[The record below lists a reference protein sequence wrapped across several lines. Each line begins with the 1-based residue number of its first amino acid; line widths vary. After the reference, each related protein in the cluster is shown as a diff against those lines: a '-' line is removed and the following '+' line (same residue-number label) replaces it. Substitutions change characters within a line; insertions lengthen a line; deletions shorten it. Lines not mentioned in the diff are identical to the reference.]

1 MDHTNSFSLSL
12 FLVMSFL
19 SGSGT
24 PISCLPDK
32 KPLFVGRELECDAV
46 LNPLVSGDSRLVN
59 IWGPP
64 GFGKTSVA
72 IEVAH
77 HLRGRNTPTYF
88 ISVRGVKSK
97 EEIVSKLLSIFAGTN
112 KQATHFSPFHTVIQC
127 LREFRDPFVVIFDNA
142 DDVLESGN
150 GPLRDDMLQVTQEI
164 LEQCNLVRLLFTT
177 RESMDYL
184 HHSVAITV
192 VKVEEMDEVSSSE
205 LVRLLLPD
213 VQDDDCK
220 RVVRACG
227 RVPLAMKLMCGIIKE
242 ENSSATKL
250 CKELRIIPVVAVL
263 DDERLPNDLRLRN
276 IIDKSY
282 ERLAIDE
289 RRSFVSLAVFPGFF
303 GKKEATSVL
312 RARDT
317 RVTTR
322 FLKSLQQKSLINYHD
337 HRESFSI
344 HPLLQSFIA
353 EKCSKDD
360 EIRNA
365 FNEAQLRLHEY
376 YVSCFAEA
384 NEQFLTGNSV
394 EAFAAFRSQQDGI
407 MSSLAHGTRSEALY
421 RQVIDSISTGEL
433 FLYSLLCHEEFLFHD
448 LYDTALKEAKKQGNL
463 CDEYALKAAK
473 AFGHLGWFFA
483 RSQVWDESAQPWT
496 GKMLCYRSVYQ
507 LLCGNLDEGV
517 SSLEIAVDLLS
528 SGRCDEQI
536 LKILANHIL
545 AVYYTTKEDEERIAY
560 FENLCRVE
568 SLKSVSSS
576 RAIRYLFSMMSHPV
590 EEIDQSAELSSV
602 AEQDATMFALIAK
615 LLPSLYKVFANP
627 EVQRK
632 ATLMTTSLL
641 KQYEILK
648 RLFENGALPFQV
660 LESCCDALR
669 IMNFAKEAAQGFQVI
684 THYLDK
690 ENRNRRDAAR
700 NFHFLGLAH
709 EKAENRTAALD
720 CFKKAL
726 EIRVQLLRDDFDW
739 SHSSDDN
746 VVGEAFDS
754 LLGCLEIRVKISEEL
769 QSPNTCSLSDLKHTC
784 EFLGSILK
792 SLENVSVG
800 LSKLELARNLDSLGH
815 CQVLLKHFQGAA
827 ESYDLAV
834 RMREE
839 KAEDHVQ
846 TAFSLMR
853 LGCVLFQ
860 LGRNTEAENALQ
872 RSLNVRTKLR
882 LDDDLDTASV
892 YYQIGENYLIMENF
906 PKARDAHSQG
916 LELRMK
922 HLGEDV
928 LTAASF
934 ERVGIT
940 YLKMSDYKSALQPFQ
955 NALQMRKN
963 LLGDH
968 LDTASSYHNLS
979 LTYLKS
985 ENCSEALT
993 LCQQALS
1000 IRLGLIPGH
1009 EETATSFHLQGSIY
1023 CQMGDLVM
1031 AREAFLSALDL
1042 RKNILGAHR
1051 ETALT
1056 YHCLGE
1062 AQYKMGD
1069 YSEALDSLLE
1079 AQKFRRD
1086 LLGDHPATAT
1096 TLELLARTY
1105 EALGAEHLAHDSLLR
1120 AGAMREEL
1128 RRMTLDPLTTN
1139 EDT

>member
-1 MDHTNSFSLSL
+1 
-12 FLVMSFL
+12 
-19 SGSGT
+19 
-24 PISCLPDK
+24 
-32 KPLFVGRELECDAV
+32 
-46 LNPLVSGDSRLVN
+46 
-59 IWGPP
+59 
-64 GFGKTSVA
+64 
-72 IEVAH
+72 
-77 HLRGRNTPTYF
+77 
-88 ISVRGVKSK
+88 
-97 EEIVSKLLSIFAGTN
+97 
-112 KQATHFSPFHTVIQC
+112 
-127 LREFRDPFVVIFDNA
+127 
-142 DDVLESGN
+142 
-150 GPLRDDMLQVTQEI
+150 
-164 LEQCNLVRLLFTT
+164 
-177 RESMDYL
+177 
-184 HHSVAITV
+184 
-192 VKVEEMDEVSSSE
+192 
-205 LVRLLLPD
+205 
-213 VQDDDCK
+213 
-220 RVVRACG
+220 
-227 RVPLAMKLMCGIIKE
+227 
-242 ENSSATKL
+242 
-250 CKELRIIPVVAVL
+250 
-263 DDERLPNDLRLRN
+263 
-276 IIDKSY
+276 
-282 ERLAIDE
+282 
-289 RRSFVSLAVFPGFF
+289 
-303 GKKEATSVL
+303 
-312 RARDT
+312 
-317 RVTTR
+317 
-322 FLKSLQQKSLINYHD
+322 
-337 HRESFSI
+337 
-344 HPLLQSFIA
+344 
-353 EKCSKDD
+353 
-360 EIRNA
+360 
-365 FNEAQLRLHEY
+365 
-376 YVSCFAEA
+376 
-384 NEQFLTGNSV
+384 
-394 EAFAAFRSQQDGI
+394 
-407 MSSLAHGTRSEALY
+407 
-421 RQVIDSISTGEL
+421 
-433 FLYSLLCHEEFLFHD
+433 
-448 LYDTALKEAKKQGNL
+448 
-463 CDEYALKAAK
+463 
-473 AFGHLGWFFA
+473 
-483 RSQVWDESAQPWT
+483 
-496 GKMLCYRSVYQ
+496 MLCYRSVYQ

-517 SSLEIAVDLLS
+517 SSLGIAVDLLS

-684 THYLDK
+684 TDYLDK
-690 ENRNRRDAAR
+690 ENRNSRDAAR

-726 EIRVQLLRDDFDW
+726 EIRVQLLKDDFDW

-754 LLGCLEIRVKISEEL
+754 LLGCLEIRVKISEEP
-769 QSPNTCSLSDLKHTC
+769 QSPNTRSLNDLKHTC

-800 LSKLELARNLDSLGH
+800 FSKLELARNLDSLGH

-834 RMREE
+834 RKREE

-1031 AREAFLSALDL
+1031 AREAFLSALNL

-1051 ETALT
+1051 DTALT
-1056 YHCLGE
+1056 HHCLGE

-1128 RRMTLDPLTTN
+1128 SRMTLDPLTTN

>member
-1 MDHTNSFSLSL
+1 
-12 FLVMSFL
+12 MSFL

-32 KPLFVGRELECDAV
+32 KPLFVGRELERAAV
-46 LNPLVSGDSRLVN
+46 LNPLVSGDSRLIN

-77 HLRGRNTPTYF
+77 HLRERNTPTYF

-150 GPLRDDMLQVTQEI
+150 GPLRDGMLQVTQEI

-192 VKVEEMDEVSSSE
+192 VKVEEMDEASSSE

-303 GKKEATSVL
+303 GIKEATSVL

-433 FLYSLLCHEEFLFHD
+433 FLT
-448 LYDTALKEAKKQGNL
+448 LYYVMKSFYFTI
-463 CDEYALKAAK
+463 
-473 AFGHLGWFFA
+473 F
-483 RSQVWDESAQPWT
+483 
-496 GKMLCYRSVYQ
+496 
-507 LLCGNLDEGV
+507 
-517 SSLEIAVDLLS
+517 
-528 SGRCDEQI
+528 
-536 LKILANHIL
+536 
-545 AVYYTTKEDEERIAY
+545 TTQ
-560 FENLCRVE
+560 
-568 SLKSVSSS
+568 
-576 RAIRYLFSMMSHPV
+576 H
-590 EEIDQSAELSSV
+590 
-602 AEQDATMFALIAK
+602 
-615 LLPSLYKVFANP
+615 
-627 EVQRK
+627 
-632 ATLMTTSLL
+632 
-641 KQYEILK
+641 
-648 RLFENGALPFQV
+648 
-660 LESCCDALR
+660 
-669 IMNFAKEAAQGFQVI
+669 
-684 THYLDK
+684 
-690 ENRNRRDAAR
+690 
-700 NFHFLGLAH
+700 
-709 EKAENRTAALD
+709 
-720 CFKKAL
+720 
-726 EIRVQLLRDDFDW
+726 
-739 SHSSDDN
+739 
-746 VVGEAFDS
+746 
-754 LLGCLEIRVKISEEL
+754 
-769 QSPNTCSLSDLKHTC
+769 
-784 EFLGSILK
+784 
-792 SLENVSVG
+792 
-800 LSKLELARNLDSLGH
+800 
-815 CQVLLKHFQGAA
+815 
-827 ESYDLAV
+827 
-834 RMREE
+834 
-839 KAEDHVQ
+839 
-846 TAFSLMR
+846 
-853 LGCVLFQ
+853 
-860 LGRNTEAENALQ
+860 
-872 RSLNVRTKLR
+872 
-882 LDDDLDTASV
+882 
-892 YYQIGENYLIMENF
+892 
-906 PKARDAHSQG
+906 
-916 LELRMK
+916 
-922 HLGEDV
+922 
-928 LTAASF
+928 
-934 ERVGIT
+934 
-940 YLKMSDYKSALQPFQ
+940 
-955 NALQMRKN
+955 
-963 LLGDH
+963 
-968 LDTASSYHNLS
+968 
-979 LTYLKS
+979 
-985 ENCSEALT
+985 
-993 LCQQALS
+993 
-1000 IRLGLIPGH
+1000 
-1009 EETATSFHLQGSIY
+1009 
-1023 CQMGDLVM
+1023 
-1031 AREAFLSALDL
+1031 
-1042 RKNILGAHR
+1042 
-1051 ETALT
+1051 
-1056 YHCLGE
+1056 
-1062 AQYKMGD
+1062 
-1069 YSEALDSLLE
+1069 
-1079 AQKFRRD
+1079 
-1086 LLGDHPATAT
+1086 
-1096 TLELLARTY
+1096 
-1105 EALGAEHLAHDSLLR
+1105 
-1120 AGAMREEL
+1120 
-1128 RRMTLDPLTTN
+1128 
-1139 EDT
+1139 

>member
-1 MDHTNSFSLSL
+1 M
-12 FLVMSFL
+12 
-19 SGSGT
+19 
-24 PISCLPDK
+24 
-32 KPLFVGRELECDAV
+32 
-46 LNPLVSGDSRLVN
+46 
-59 IWGPP
+59 
-64 GFGKTSVA
+64 
-72 IEVAH
+72 
-77 HLRGRNTPTYF
+77 LR
-88 ISVRGVKSK
+88 
-97 EEIVSKLLSIFAGTN
+97 
-112 KQATHFSPFHTVIQC
+112 
-127 LREFRDPFVVIFDNA
+127 
-142 DDVLESGN
+142 
-150 GPLRDDMLQVTQEI
+150 
-164 LEQCNLVRLLFTT
+164 
-177 RESMDYL
+177 
-184 HHSVAITV
+184 
-192 VKVEEMDEVSSSE
+192 
-205 LVRLLLPD
+205 
-213 VQDDDCK
+213 
-220 RVVRACG
+220 
-227 RVPLAMKLMCGIIKE
+227 
-242 ENSSATKL
+242 
-250 CKELRIIPVVAVL
+250 
-263 DDERLPNDLRLRN
+263 
-276 IIDKSY
+276 
-282 ERLAIDE
+282 
-289 RRSFVSLAVFPGFF
+289 
-303 GKKEATSVL
+303 
-312 RARDT
+312 
-317 RVTTR
+317 
-322 FLKSLQQKSLINYHD
+322 
-337 HRESFSI
+337 
-344 HPLLQSFIA
+344 
-353 EKCSKDD
+353 
-360 EIRNA
+360 
-365 FNEAQLRLHEY
+365 
-376 YVSCFAEA
+376 
-384 NEQFLTGNSV
+384 
-394 EAFAAFRSQQDGI
+394 
-407 MSSLAHGTRSEALY
+407 
-421 RQVIDSISTGEL
+421 
-433 FLYSLLCHEEFLFHD
+433 
-448 LYDTALKEAKKQGNL
+448 
-463 CDEYALKAAK
+463 
-473 AFGHLGWFFA
+473 
-483 RSQVWDESAQPWT
+483 
-496 GKMLCYRSVYQ
+496 
-507 LLCGNLDEGV
+507 
-517 SSLEIAVDLLS
+517 
-528 SGRCDEQI
+528 
-536 LKILANHIL
+536 
-545 AVYYTTKEDEERIAY
+545 
-560 FENLCRVE
+560 
-568 SLKSVSSS
+568 
-576 RAIRYLFSMMSHPV
+576 
-590 EEIDQSAELSSV
+590 
-602 AEQDATMFALIAK
+602 
-615 LLPSLYKVFANP
+615 
-627 EVQRK
+627 
-632 ATLMTTSLL
+632 
-641 KQYEILK
+641 K
-648 RLFENGALPFQV
+648 RL
-660 LESCCDALR
+660 
-669 IMNFAKEAAQGFQVI
+669 QGFQVI
-684 THYLDK
+684 TDYLDK
-690 ENRNRRDAAR
+690 ENRNSRDAAR

-726 EIRVQLLRDDFDW
+726 EIRVQHLRDDFDW

-769 QSPNTCSLSDLKHTC
+769 QSPNTCSLNDLKHTC

-834 RMREE
+834 LKREE
-839 KAEDHVQ
+839 KAEDHVE

-906 PKARDAHSQG
+906 PRARDAHSQG

-1023 CQMGDLVM
+1023 CQMGDLFM
-1031 AREAFLSALDL
+1031 AREEFLSALNL

-1128 RRMTLDPLTTN
+1128 SRMTLDPLTTN

>member
-1 MDHTNSFSLSL
+1 MSTFTAEQLNFFKFSAIIVDEFPNALRHAFVNMWDTLHGHTPGCKPWDDSPDVRGMFLSKEGGMTKVPTDLSFKKWDCTALLQATLFAKSFSRVYCDGIARNLSDKYVKPRGISGGSFHPSVQSPYGDDAETFALALDQLRLLRNTL
-12 FLVMSFL
+12 FHSTGTGTIDKTTFDHYIQLAKEAFEAISYDVSQLDFIGTLAEEDFPTSKVEQLEEDLKKMRDTSTKL
-19 SGSGT
+19 EEIENTLKDIKQTLQRERDSTGSGT

-77 HLRGRNTPTYF
+77 HLRERNTPTYF

-303 GKKEATSVL
+303 GIKEATSVL

-421 RQVIDSISTGEL
+421 RQVIDSISNGEL

-483 RSQVWDESAQPWT
+483 RSQVWDESPQPWT

-669 IMNFAKEAAQGFQVI
+669 IMNFAKEAAPRF
-684 THYLDK
+684 
-690 ENRNRRDAAR
+690 
-700 NFHFLGLAH
+700 
-709 EKAENRTAALD
+709 
-720 CFKKAL
+720 
-726 EIRVQLLRDDFDW
+726 
-739 SHSSDDN
+739 
-746 VVGEAFDS
+746 
-754 LLGCLEIRVKISEEL
+754 
-769 QSPNTCSLSDLKHTC
+769 P
-784 EFLGSILK
+784 
-792 SLENVSVG
+792 
-800 LSKLELARNLDSLGH
+800 
-815 CQVLLKHFQGAA
+815 
-827 ESYDLAV
+827 SY
-834 RMREE
+834 
-839 KAEDHVQ
+839 
-846 TAFSLMR
+846 
-853 LGCVLFQ
+853 
-860 LGRNTEAENALQ
+860 
-872 RSLNVRTKLR
+872 
-882 LDDDLDTASV
+882 
-892 YYQIGENYLIMENF
+892 Y
-906 PKARDAHSQG
+906 
-916 LELRMK
+916 
-922 HLGEDV
+922 
-928 LTAASF
+928 
-934 ERVGIT
+934 
-940 YLKMSDYKSALQPFQ
+940 
-955 NALQMRKN
+955 
-963 LLGDH
+963 
-968 LDTASSYHNLS
+968 
-979 LTYLKS
+979 
-985 ENCSEALT
+985 
-993 LCQQALS
+993 
-1000 IRLGLIPGH
+1000 
-1009 EETATSFHLQGSIY
+1009 
-1023 CQMGDLVM
+1023 
-1031 AREAFLSALDL
+1031 
-1042 RKNILGAHR
+1042 
-1051 ETALT
+1051 
-1056 YHCLGE
+1056 
-1062 AQYKMGD
+1062 
-1069 YSEALDSLLE
+1069 
-1079 AQKFRRD
+1079 
-1086 LLGDHPATAT
+1086 
-1096 TLELLARTY
+1096 
-1105 EALGAEHLAHDSLLR
+1105 
-1120 AGAMREEL
+1120 
-1128 RRMTLDPLTTN
+1128 
-1139 EDT
+1139 

>member
-1 MDHTNSFSLSL
+1 MSTFTAEQLNFFKFSAIIVDEFPNALRHAFVNMWDTLHGHTPGCKPWDDSPDVRGMFLSKEGGMTKVPTDLSFKKWDCTALLQATLFAKSFSRVYCDGIARNLSDKYVKPRGISGGSFHPSVQSPYGDDAETFALALDQLRLLRNTL
-12 FLVMSFL
+12 FHSTGTGTIDKTTFDHYIQLAKEAFEAISYDVSQLDFIGTLAEEDFPTSKVEQLEEDLKKMRDTSTKL
-19 SGSGT
+19 EEIENTLKDIKQTLQRERDSTGSGT

-77 HLRGRNTPTYF
+77 HLRERNTPTYF

-303 GKKEATSVL
+303 GIKEATSVL

-421 RQVIDSISTGEL
+421 RQVIDSISNGEL

-483 RSQVWDESAQPWT
+483 RSQVWDESPQPWT

-590 EEIDQSAELSSV
+590 EEINQSAELSSV

-669 IMNFAKEAAQGFQVI
+669 IMNFAKEAAPRF
-684 THYLDK
+684 
-690 ENRNRRDAAR
+690 
-700 NFHFLGLAH
+700 
-709 EKAENRTAALD
+709 
-720 CFKKAL
+720 
-726 EIRVQLLRDDFDW
+726 
-739 SHSSDDN
+739 
-746 VVGEAFDS
+746 
-754 LLGCLEIRVKISEEL
+754 
-769 QSPNTCSLSDLKHTC
+769 P
-784 EFLGSILK
+784 
-792 SLENVSVG
+792 
-800 LSKLELARNLDSLGH
+800 
-815 CQVLLKHFQGAA
+815 
-827 ESYDLAV
+827 SY
-834 RMREE
+834 
-839 KAEDHVQ
+839 
-846 TAFSLMR
+846 
-853 LGCVLFQ
+853 
-860 LGRNTEAENALQ
+860 
-872 RSLNVRTKLR
+872 
-882 LDDDLDTASV
+882 
-892 YYQIGENYLIMENF
+892 Y
-906 PKARDAHSQG
+906 
-916 LELRMK
+916 
-922 HLGEDV
+922 
-928 LTAASF
+928 
-934 ERVGIT
+934 
-940 YLKMSDYKSALQPFQ
+940 
-955 NALQMRKN
+955 
-963 LLGDH
+963 
-968 LDTASSYHNLS
+968 
-979 LTYLKS
+979 
-985 ENCSEALT
+985 
-993 LCQQALS
+993 
-1000 IRLGLIPGH
+1000 
-1009 EETATSFHLQGSIY
+1009 
-1023 CQMGDLVM
+1023 
-1031 AREAFLSALDL
+1031 
-1042 RKNILGAHR
+1042 
-1051 ETALT
+1051 
-1056 YHCLGE
+1056 
-1062 AQYKMGD
+1062 
-1069 YSEALDSLLE
+1069 
-1079 AQKFRRD
+1079 
-1086 LLGDHPATAT
+1086 
-1096 TLELLARTY
+1096 
-1105 EALGAEHLAHDSLLR
+1105 
-1120 AGAMREEL
+1120 
-1128 RRMTLDPLTTN
+1128 
-1139 EDT
+1139 